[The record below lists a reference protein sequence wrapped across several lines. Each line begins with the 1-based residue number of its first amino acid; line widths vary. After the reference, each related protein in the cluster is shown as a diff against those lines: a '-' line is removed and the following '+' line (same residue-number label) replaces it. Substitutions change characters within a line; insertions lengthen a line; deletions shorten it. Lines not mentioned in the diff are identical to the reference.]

1 MVRQGCNRFLL
12 YVGVEGISNKLK
24 VDLTKG
30 LSGDSFPAR
39 TEFFGNNYRD
49 PIKAKSFC
57 TIFFEALDDF
67 MLKVL
72 IVAATGSLIFEY
84 IGADPEDYGHGK
96 CISYGPKARYLLIRG
111 SSSLKIRSSSGWVH
125 LLGARS
131 PLYRNKINYNV

>member
-1 MVRQGCNRFLL
+1 MW

-24 VDLTKG
+24 VDSTKG
-30 LSGDSFPAR
+30 RSGDSFPDR
-39 TEFFGNNYRD
+39 TKFFGNNYRE
-49 PIKAKSFC
+49 PLKAKTFC

-96 CISYGPKARYLLIRG
+96 WAISFKGQLLTVQGRF
-111 SSSLKIRSSSGWVH
+111 
-125 LLGARS
+125 
-131 PLYRNKINYNV
+131 